1 MILSLSSCFRFDS
14 SFNQNLPT
22 LKDLLNSKTQSL
34 TQTIRDTMNILNST
48 AEKCS
53 NQRKYGKNKLK
64 LNIWNNNIKDAIKH
78 NKIAHKESSDRI
90 LSCYGSGH

>member
-1 MILSLSSCFRFDS
+1 LWAFWFAGFFPFFVSYLIVLNGLFV
-14 SFNQNLPT
+14 NKNLPK

-34 TQTIRDTMNILNST
+34 TQTVRDTMDILNST

-64 LNIWNNNIKDAIKH
+64 WNIWNNNIKEAIKN
-78 NKIAHKESSDRI
+78 NKIA
-90 LSCYGSGH
+90 LPLL

>member
-1 MILSLSSCFRFDS
+1 MDLEKYESEI
-14 SFNQNLPT
+14 NKNLPK

-53 NQRKYGKNKLK
+53 HQRKYGKN
-64 LNIWNNNIKDAIKH
+64 
-78 NKIAHKESSDRI
+78 
-90 LSCYGSGH
+90 

>member
-1 MILSLSSCFRFDS
+1 MRALEFLDYFIEKYESEI
-14 SFNQNLPT
+14 NKNLPK

-53 NQRKYGKNKLK
+53 SQRK
-64 LNIWNNNIKDAIKH
+64 
-78 NKIAHKESSDRI
+78 
-90 LSCYGSGH
+90 